1 VSRPATASPLARAGA
16 VFYRYR
22 KFFIPGMMVLVLAI
36 FRPVAFG
43 NSPWWDTLLDLAGIA
58 VVLCGQTLRAAVI
71 GYAYIRRGGKD
82 GKAYADDLVTGGLFA
97 HSRNPLYVG
106 NLLLLAGLLLIYN
119 SPGAYLV
126 VLPFALFFY
135 ASIVAAEEVYLH
147 GRFGESFEEYCRRV
161 PRWAPDPR
169 GLRETVAGMSF
180 NWRRLVRKEYGSAFA
195 WILAALVLRVWE
207 VWTLDAYAEHR
218 SHLSWYLL
226 PLALATAGWG
236 TARYLKKHRFLTDRS
251 AVPATQG

>member
-1 VSRPATASPLARAGA
+1 VSRRETASTLARAGA

-22 KFFIPGMMVLVLAI
+22 KFFIPGMMVLVLAV
-36 FRPVAFG
+36 FRPVALG
-43 NSPWWDTLLDLAGIA
+43 DSRWWDTLLDLAGVA

-119 SPGAYLV
+119 SPAPTSWCCPSRSSSTRRSSRRRRSTCAAVRRILRGL
-126 VLPFALFFY
+126 LPAR
-135 ASIVAAEEVYLH
+135 AEV
-147 GRFGESFEEYCRRV
+147 
-161 PRWAPDPR
+161 DPR
-169 GLRETVAGMSF
+169 LPRPAEDRRGMSF

-207 VWTLDAYAEHR
+207 VNTLDAYAGTSPASPGTCCRWR
-218 SHLSWYLL
+218 SRRWAGRR
-226 PLALATAGWG
+226 LAI
-236 TARYLKKHRFLTDRS
+236 
-251 AVPATQG
+251 